1 MAVGKSCILLRYSDD
16 VFNSTHISTIGVDF
30 KIRTI
35 QFKEKTIKLQIW
47 DTAGQERFRTITT
60 SYYKGAHGIILVYD
74 ITKRESFENLQS
86 WCNDIKSY
94 ADEDVGTILIGNK
107 LDLESQRQVS
117 TQEGEEW
124 ASKLGI
130 PFLETSAKASQNVE
144 SAFTKMVERIFEKKI
159 TVGGE
164 DKSKQNDGRQHVITN
179 KPPAVR
185 KHFCSIL

>member
-1 MAVGKSCILLRYSDD
+1 M
-16 VFNSTHISTIGVDF
+16 
-30 KIRTI
+30 
-35 QFKEKTIKLQIW
+35 
-47 DTAGQERFRTITT
+47 
-60 SYYKGAHGIILVYD
+60 
-74 ITKRESFENLQS
+74 QS

-144 SAFTKMVERIFEKKI
+144 AAFTKMVERIFEKKY
-159 TVGGE
+159 V
-164 DKSKQNDGRQHVITN
+164 
-179 KPPAVR
+179 
-185 KHFCSIL
+185 